1 MIRLRV
7 VSLLLS
13 LLVLLCCVGFSGGQS
28 FAQSTDPP
36 ETLDIPDQ
44 LVVATRDVPPFAMP
58 NENGGWDG
66 ISIDLMRSIKADL
79 EEESQHEIQL
89 RLESYPLDEM
99 LDAVAA
105 GRVDIAVAALT
116 VNAER
121 ERRMDFTHAFFSSGL
136 GIAVGS
142 AQRRSGWSGVV
153 DAVLSPTFLRILSGL
168 LAAMLI
174 SAVAVYFFER
184 KHHGS
189 DFKYGI
195 VRGIGVGLWWA
206 AVTLTTVGYGDKV
219 PKTLPGRLIGLIWM
233 FSGLFIIASFT
244 AAVTSALTVNQLR
257 SRVAG
262 PADLPRVKVAT
273 VAGSTSA
280 DYLRSRHIRFRSFET
295 VELALQCLA
304 EERCDAVLYD
314 APILRHLVFQ
324 AEAGDLFVLPVT
336 FERQSYAFALPS
348 NSPLRE
354 PINQSLL
361 HRTSSSAWEDTLQ
374 SYLGDAVE

>member
-1 MIRLRV
+1 MTPPRV
-7 VSLLLS
+7 VP
-13 LLVLLCCVGFSGGQS
+13 LLVLLSVLIGCLPLSGGRM
-28 FAQSTDPP
+28 FAQSTAPS

-44 LVVATRDVPPFAMP
+44 IVVATRDVPPFAMQ
-58 NENGGWDG
+58 NEDGGWEG
-66 ISIDLMRSIKADL
+66 ISIDLMRSIKSDL
-79 EEESQHEIQL
+79 EAESKHQIQL
-89 RLESYPLDEM
+89 RFESHPLDEM

-105 GRVDIAVAALT
+105 GQIDVAVAAIT

-121 ERRMDFTHAFFSSGL
+121 ERRMDFTHPFYHSGL
-136 GIAVGS
+136 GIAVGA
-142 AQRRSGWSGVV
+142 AQRRSGWSGII
-153 DAVLSPTFLRILSGL
+153 DAILSPTFLRILSGL
-168 LAAMLI
+168 AAAMLV

-184 KHHGS
+184 KYHGG
-189 DFKYGI
+189 DFEYGI
-195 VRGIGVGLWWA
+195 LPGIGAGLWWA

-219 PKTLPGRLIGLIWM
+219 PRTLPGRLIGLIWM

-262 PADLPRVKVAT
+262 PADLSRVKVAT

-280 DYLRSRHIRFRSFET
+280 GYLRSRHIRFQSYES
-295 VELALQCLA
+295 VELALQCLT
-304 EERCDAVLYD
+304 EGRCDAVVYD

-348 NSPLRE
+348 GSPLRE

-361 HRTSSSAWEDTLQ
+361 HWTSSSSWEDTLQ
-374 SYLGDAVE
+374 SYLGDDVE

>member
-1 MIRLRV
+1 MISPRAV
-7 VSLLLS
+7 PLLVR
-13 LLVLLCCVGFSGGQS
+13 LLVLLCGVPLSGS
-28 FAQSTDPP
+28 HCFAQSTDRSQ
-36 ETLDIPDQ
+36 TVDIPDQ
-44 LVVATRDVPPFAMP
+44 LIVATRDVPPFAMQ

-66 ISIDLMRSIKADL
+66 ISIDLMRSIKSDL
-79 EEESQHEIQL
+79 EVESKHEIQL
-89 RLESYPLDEM
+89 RFESYPLDEM

-105 GRVDIAVAALT
+105 GRIDIAVAAIT

-121 ERRMDFTHAFFSSGL
+121 ERRMDFTHAFYHSGL

-142 AQRRSGWSGVV
+142 SQRRAAWQGILE
-153 DAVLSPTFLRILSGL
+153 AVLAPTFLRILAGL
-168 LAAMLI
+168 MFAMLI

-189 DFKYGI
+189 DFKYG
-195 VRGIGVGLWWA
+195 VVKGIGVGLWWA

-219 PKTLPGRLIGLIWM
+219 PKTLPGRLIGLVWM
-233 FSGLFIIASFT
+233 FSGLFIVASFT

-280 DYLRSRHIRFRSFET
+280 DYLRTRHIRFRSFET
-295 VELALQCLA
+295 VELALQCLTEA
-304 EERCDAVLYD
+304 RCEAVVYD
-314 APILRHLVFQ
+314 APILRHLVLQ
-324 AEAGDLFVLPVT
+324 AEEGDVFVLPVT

-361 HRTSSSAWEDTLQ
+361 QRTSSSAWEDTLQ
-374 SYLGDAVE
+374 RYLGSMQE

>member
-7 VSLLLS
+7 VPLFLW
-13 LLVLLCCVGFSGGQS
+13 LLVLLCCVASSGSHS

-36 ETLDIPDQ
+36 ETLAIPDQ
-44 LVVATRDVPPFAMP
+44 LVVATRDVPPFAMQ

-79 EEESQHEIQL
+79 EEESKHEIQL
-89 RLESYPLDEM
+89 RFESYPLDEM

-105 GRVDIAVAALT
+105 GRIDIAVAALT

-136 GIAVGS
+136 GIAVGA
-142 AQRRSGWSGVV
+142 AQRKSGWSGIV

-304 EERCDAVLYD
+304 EERCDAVVYD

-361 HRTSSSAWEDTLQ
+361 HRTSSPAWEDTLQ
-374 SYLGDAVE
+374 SYLGNAVE